1 MTTVT
6 SSPNGTGKLWYC
18 TNERLRREFFH
29 TGASIPPIQPH
40 PEETENSQGSIKN
53 LRNKKTLKSNEM
65 KQKNKKQKKLD
76 KEEVVD
82 EINIITASS
91 NTIINSSVSVISTQK
106 KLQID
111 FQDSQ
116 IDDQMN
122 GVIINKQK
130 FESRNRSH
138 LKNFEKLKA
147 DNEGE
152 DEKEELDNEEE
163 QEGAEEKEYV
173 NKPQPKFRNKLSQT
187 KTSVKSQSKSHYD
200 FNSNEEEQDEEA
212 EEIQE
217 ELEEEESPK
226 ITRTLRTKRVIIQP
240 SKPSRKSL
248 RHSKE
253 TLNSNESLVQD
264 FKGRD
269 VVFVDPLDKNAGFWW
284 PAMIVPNDE
293 LDESMDFDC
302 DIDHLLLE
310 GNFLVKYFED
320 MTYSVVEHKGLKHF
334 MLGDEP
340 YLTFVKKKGF
350 LDHIGVKRALKCI
363 KNNGEPSKSFQ
374 WDYWK
379 NPLGKT
385 KDNKR
390 SVTNR
395 RIIATTTNNRAIS
408 RSFAASKPNNKKYKN
423 KDSIQT
429 KRFSDITPPSSIRQI
444 KNKSNCNNNDHNR
457 HSSKS
462 ANTHQLNKSYNRKSM
477 KRNHSSISL
486 KSEFENVTKITTH
499 HNSAYYIAPKSR
511 KLRHTSEIDL
521 MDEDSKTE
529 TYSDVTIEEL
539 FEEEHNNYSTDAF
552 KIEIP
557 LIPQIS
563 IENLSEEAR
572 TNLSRFNFK
581 DPDLDKKAKE
591 KLYEEAEEK
600 LRSLCKEYRTA
611 MKDLKKMEKDLFRDS
626 VDDDEES
633 YANEGVEVF

>member
-53 LRNKKTLKSNEM
+53 
-65 KQKNKKQKKLD
+65 
-76 KEEVVD
+76 
-82 EINIITASS
+82 S
-91 NTIINSSVSVISTQK
+91 NTIINSSDSVISTQK

-147 DNEGE
+147 DNQDE

-173 NKPQPKFRNKLSQT
+173 NKPQPRFL
-187 KTSVKSQSKSHYD
+187 
-200 FNSNEEEQDEEA
+200 
-212 EEIQE
+212 
-217 ELEEEESPK
+217 
-226 ITRTLRTKRVIIQP
+226 IIQP

-395 RIIATTTNNRAIS
+395 RIIATTTSNRAIS

-462 ANTHQLNKSYNRKSM
+462 ANTHQLNISTMDIHNHKKESYNRKSM

-499 HNSAYYIAPKSR
+499 HNSAYSIAPKSR

-611 MKDLKKMEKDLFRDS
+611 MKDLKKMEKDLFR
-626 VDDDEES
+626 V
-633 YANEGVEVF
+633 GIF